1 MNLKA
6 MDNRVFLGID
16 TSNYTTSLAVCGFDG
31 EILYQVKEPLPVKD
45 GECGL
50 RQSDA
55 LFAHTKNLPVVF
67 AKAKEILKDKLIVAV
82 GVSENPRRAEGSYMP
97 CFLAGISCA
106 NAVASACGCEL
117 YGFSHQEGHIA
128 AALYSAGKLELIGER
143 FAAFHLSGGTTD
155 IILAEPS
162 ESEAGFT
169 LQRIGGTLDINCG
182 QAIDRAG
189 VMMGMHFPCGCELE
203 RACMAYDGDKI
214 GTAVSVKGLDCNL
227 SGLQNKA
234 QELWFKCG
242 DKNAV
247 AALVFEFIGKT
258 IERLTDNLRGE
269 YKDIPIIYAGGVMSS
284 SVLSSRLKRRFD
296 GIHFAEPVYSSDNAC
311 GVAVLA
317 SRRYRDMQK

>member
-1 MNLKA
+1 

-16 TSNYTTSLAVCGFDG
+16 TSNYTTSLAICGFDG

-55 LFAHTKNLPVVF
+55 VFAHTKNLPIVF
-67 AKAKEILKDKLIVAV
+67 SEAKDMLQGKQIVAV
-82 GVSENPRRAEGSYMP
+82 GVSEKPRRAEGSYMP
-97 CFLAGISCA
+97 CFLAGVSCA
-106 NAVASACGCEL
+106 SAVASACGCEL

-155 IILAEPS
+155 IILADACES
-162 ESEAGFT
+162 ESGFS
-169 LQRIGGTLDINCG
+169 LERIGGTLDINCG

-189 VMMGMHFPCGCELE
+189 VMMGMQFPCGCELE
-203 RACMAYDGDKI
+203 SECMAYKGDKI
-214 GTAVSVKGLDCNL
+214 GAAVSVKGLECNL

-234 QELWFKCG
+234 QELWLKSG
-242 DKNAV
+242 DKTAV

-258 IERLTDNLRGE
+258 VERLTENLRSE

-284 SVLSSRLKRRFD
+284 SVLSSRLARRFD
-296 GIHFAEPVYSSDNAC
+296 GIYFAEPIYSADNAC
-311 GVAVLA
+311 GIAVLA
-317 SRRYRDMQK
+317 SRRYRAAQS

>member
-6 MDNRVFLGID
+6 MDNRVFLGVD
-16 TSNYTTSLAVCGFDG
+16 TSNYTTSLAVSDSDG
-31 EILYQVKEPLPVKD
+31 NIIYQTKEPLPVKD

-55 LFAHTKNLPVVF
+55 VFAHTKNLPVVF
-67 AKAKEILKDKLIVAV
+67 SRTKEILRDKQIVAV
-82 GVSENPRRAEGSYMP
+82 GVSEKPRRAEGSYMP
-97 CFLAGISCA
+97 CFLAGASCA
-106 NAVASACGCEL
+106 SAVASVCGCEL

-162 ESEAGFT
+162 EGEAGFT

-234 QELWFKCG
+234 QELWLRCG
-242 DKNAV
+242 DRNAV
-247 AALVFEFIGKT
+247 AALVFEFVGKT
-258 IERLTDNLRGE
+258 VERLTENLRIE
-269 YKDIPIIYAGGVMSS
+269 YEDIPIIYAGGVMSS

-296 GIHFAEPVYSSDNAC
+296 GVYFAEPIYSADNAC
-311 GVAVLA
+311 GIAVLS
-317 SRRYRDMQK
+317 SRRYREMQK